1 MEGKQ
6 TAIEWLVANIDWL
19 VLKNCPWQY
28 EMLIEKALAMEK
40 EQIINAHEK
49 AYIDMNL
56 SFRSADR
63 AEEYYNDTYKK

>member
-6 TAIEWLVANIDWL
+6 TAVEFLFRSLWQEPKDKMVWFSI
-19 VLKNCPWQY
+19 LKQA
-28 EMLIEKALAMEK
+28 EAMEK
-40 EQIINAHEK
+40 DQIMDAHEQ

-63 AEEYYNDTYKK
+63 AEEYYNETYGK

>member
-6 TAIEWLVANIDWL
+6 TAVEFLFRSLWQEPKDKMVWFSI
-19 VLKNCPWQY
+19 LKQA
-28 EMLIEKALAMEK
+28 EAIEK
-40 EQIINAHEK
+40 EQIMHAHEK

-63 AEEYYNDTYKK
+63 AEEYYNETYMK

>member
-6 TAIEWLVANIDWL
+6 TAVEFLFRSLWQEPKDKMVWFSI
-19 VLKNCPWQY
+19 LKQA
-28 EMLIEKALAMEK
+28 EEMEK
-40 EQIINAHEK
+40 EQIMNAHEK

-63 AEEYYNDTYKK
+63 AEEYYNETYMK